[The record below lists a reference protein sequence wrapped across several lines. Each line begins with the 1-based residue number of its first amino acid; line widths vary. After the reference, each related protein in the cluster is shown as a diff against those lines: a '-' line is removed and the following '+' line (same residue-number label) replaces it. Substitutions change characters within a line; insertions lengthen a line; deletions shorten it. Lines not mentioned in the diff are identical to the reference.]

1 MKKSSN
7 MTDKDQKIF
16 LEPDDGLQDAIE
28 KIKEGKG
35 NKIIL
40 HIPEDSALASS
51 VDSFYSLK
59 EAASVKDK
67 EIVVESV
74 DSRIEEMAERAGMR
88 ALNPIFG
95 REDKLVSDIIP
106 RGRVGKTKPSPLAE
120 FSPEKAEKTYDFF
133 NAPKRE
139 RKTKKEK
146 REKRERRELVPVNR
160 KKRAMVVSGTL
171 FSLIVAGF
179 VVLNVL
185 PRADIEVILKKS
197 PLSFNETVTAS
208 ASVYEAVVDE
218 NGITL
223 PGELLVAVKNVEKKF
238 PATGEENIDK
248 KAEGEIYIYNEYSS
262 DPQVLVATTR
272 FVSPAGKVFRLDDQ
286 VTVPGAEVIGGE
298 IFPSMIKAS
307 VTADEAGE
315 EYNIAAD
322 PEKKWTI
329 PGFKEAGL
337 TKRYDG
343 FYAKSPTAMKGGYSG
358 ISKVPTEEDV
368 AKAEEEIKS
377 LLQSALESQIR
388 IAYSEEFKVLDGTL
402 EFEMTNMEVSDRA
415 DDDGNFSVFAEARA
429 RTFVFEEEALENALV
444 EKNTSPLDFDFRI
457 VESELKYSE
466 PLPDWDNESVTFAV
480 DGSFVVEPKVDEESL
495 KSQLMGQTEAM
506 VKPVVFSIPNL
517 EKARISL
524 SPFWVKKVPENPK
537 KINVELK

>member
-1 MKKSSN
+1 M
-7 MTDKDQKIF
+7 
-16 LEPDDGLQDAIE
+16 EPDDGLQDAIDR
-28 KIKEGKG
+28 IKEGKG
-35 NKIIL
+35 SKMIL
-40 HIPEDSALASS
+40 HVPEDSVLASS
-51 VDSFYSLK
+51 MDNFYSLK
-59 EAASVKDK
+59 EAASVEDK

-74 DSRIEEMAERAGMR
+74 DSRVEEMAERAGLR

-95 REDKLVSDIIP
+95 REDKLISDIIP
-106 RGRVGKTKPSPLAE
+106 RGRARKTEPGLLAE
-120 FSPEKAEKTYDFF
+120 FSPEKAEKTYEFF

-146 REKRERRELVPVNR
+146 KERRELVPVNG

-171 FSLIVAGF
+171 FSLALIGF
-179 VVLNVL
+179 IAVSVL

-197 PLSFNETVTAS
+197 SLSFSETVTAS

-218 NGITL
+218 DGITL

-248 KAEGEIYIYNEYSS
+248 KAAGEIYIYNEYSS
-262 DPQVLVATTR
+262 EPQVLVATTR
-272 FVSPAGKVFRLDDQ
+272 FVSPTGKVFRLDKQ
-286 VTVPGAEVIGGE
+286 VTVPGAEVVGGE

-307 VTADEAGE
+307 VVADEAGE
-315 EYNIAAD
+315 EYNVAAD

-329 PGFKEAGL
+329 PGLKE
-337 TKRYDG
+337 TYEKTNIKRYKEMYDYG

-358 ISKVPTEEDV
+358 ISKVPTEGDI
-368 AKAEEEIKS
+368 AKAEEEIKG

-402 EFEMTNMEVSDRA
+402 EFEMTNVEVSDRA

-429 RTFVFEEEALENALV
+429 RTFVFEEETLENALIK
-444 EKNTSPLDFDFRI
+444 KNTSPLDFDFQI
-457 VESELKYSE
+457 VDSELKYSE
-466 PLPDWDNESVTFAV
+466 ALPDWEGESVTFAI
-480 DGSFVVEPKVDEESL
+480 DGSFLVEPKVDEESL